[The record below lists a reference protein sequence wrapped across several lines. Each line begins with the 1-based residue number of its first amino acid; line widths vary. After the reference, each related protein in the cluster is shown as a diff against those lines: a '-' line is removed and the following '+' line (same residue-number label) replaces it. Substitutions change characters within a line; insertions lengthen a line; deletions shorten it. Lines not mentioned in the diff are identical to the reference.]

1 MKRLTLKEAW
11 RLCVKGQWHWIQ
23 LRIKRGDKR
32 KVGGLK
38 VAWID
43 KHGFKDITAD
53 CFFCEYDDQKCA
65 SMRDWCNCCP
75 AKKIDPDFH
84 CRNSAYH
91 FSLRP
96 LDFYAK
102 ITELYKIYLKG
113 AK

>member
-32 KVGGLK
+32 DVDVLK
-38 VAWID
+38 EVWMK
-43 KHGFKDITAD
+43 KHSFEDLIRLN
-53 CFFCEYDDQKCA
+53 CFFCEYDEQQKAHCI
-65 SMRDWCNCCP
+65 SCP
-75 AKKIDPDFH
+75 AKKIDPDFRCCH
-84 CRNSAYH
+84 PDYR
-91 FSLRP
+91 FFRRP